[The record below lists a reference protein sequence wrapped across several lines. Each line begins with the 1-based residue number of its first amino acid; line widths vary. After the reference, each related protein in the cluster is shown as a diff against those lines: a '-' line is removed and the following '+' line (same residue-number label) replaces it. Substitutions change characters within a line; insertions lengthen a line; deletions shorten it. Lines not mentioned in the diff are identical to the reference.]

1 MTKFYGKIGFVLMEE
16 TSPDVWESIETAKDY
31 FGDLVRNQR
40 RWSNGESVNENL
52 DVSNEISILLDD
64 FLQEN
69 IGALKWVEVMGA
81 KWKVNSISIE
91 YPRIVLTL
99 GGVYNGG

>member
-1 MTKFYGKIGFVLMEE
+1 MAKFYGKIGFVLMEE
-16 TSPDVWESIETAKDY
+16 TIPDVWEPVETPKDY

-52 DVSNEISILLDD
+52 DISNEISILLDD

-69 IGALKWVEVMGA
+69 YGAIKWVEVMGQ
-81 KWKVNSISIE
+81 KWKVNSITLE
-91 YPRIVLTL
+91 YPRIRLTL

>member
-1 MTKFYGKIGFVLMEE
+1 MAKFYGKIGFVTMEE
-16 TSPDVWESIETAKDY
+16 TLPDVWEPTETPKDY

-52 DVSNEISILLDD
+52 DISNEISILLDD

-69 IGALKWVEVMGA
+69 YGAIKWVEVMGQ
-81 KWKVNSISIE
+81 KWKVNSITLE
-91 YPRIVLTL
+91 YPRIRLTL